1 MISKVAHGMLFES
14 LYFICISSN
23 KFREIVLDFAN
34 ERDKSYSERSEG
46 SGREFNTTF
55 DGMLQFTMFCT
66 LNLLAFAVARKLG
79 LYITEIVKVARYSPL
94 NAYHMFRDA
103 SWVCKR

>member
-23 KFREIVLDFAN
+23 KFREIVAN
-34 ERDKSYSERSEG
+34 ERDKNYSERSEG
-46 SGREFNTTF
+46 SGREFNTPF

-66 LNLLAFAVARKLG
+66 LNLLAFAVARK
-79 LYITEIVKVARYSPL
+79 
-94 NAYHMFRDA
+94 
-103 SWVCKR
+103 